1 MREMNLNATVRAE
14 FGKHT
19 RALRRTGKVPGIFYR
34 HGEKNIPITIEE
46 KSLKP
51 LIYTTETHIINL
63 QLGDGKTENCILRD
77 LQLDPVSERPVH
89 FDLQGLRE
97 DEEITL
103 EIPITVVGGTSVG
116 VREGGI
122 LQQVIHKLRISCL
135 PRHIPDHVE
144 VNPENLKINQFIHVR
159 DLKIDNVKILES
171 ENSSVI
177 GIVPPTVEKEPEP
190 STAAVEEPAE
200 PEVIG
205 KGKKPEEGE
214 EGEAAAEKKVE
225 GAAKQPAAPAKG
237 APAGPAKAAAPAK
250 PAAPA
255 KEEKEKK

>member
-1 MREMNLNATVRAE
+1 MREMNLNATHRTQL
-14 FGKHT
+14 GKHT
-19 RALRRTGKVPGIFYR
+19 RALRRTGMVPGIFYR

-46 KSLKP
+46 RSLKP

-63 QLGDGKTENCILRD
+63 MLEGGRTESCILRD

-97 DEEITL
+97 DEEVTI
-103 EIPITVVGGTSVG
+103 EIPITVVGGTALG
-116 VREGGI
+116 VREGGV

-159 DLKIDNVKILES
+159 DLKIDNVKILDN

-177 GIVPPTVEKEPEP
+177 GVVPPTVEKEPEP
-190 STAAVEEPAE
+190 GVAAVEEAAE

-214 EGEAAAEKKVE
+214 EGEAAAEKKPE
-225 GAAKQPAAPAKG
+225 AAAKPG
-237 APAGPAKAAAPAK
+237 APAKAAAPVK
-250 PAAPA
+250 PAPPA